1 MRSEQTDGSR
11 PTYAPRAERLF
22 PWLGAIVGALM
33 FLPTLWYGFVWD
45 DRYSI
50 VGNTSL
56 NSWKTLT
63 KGLWGPLNP
72 SVDMYR
78 PITGSILF
86 FQFQVFRLHPWGY
99 HLTSILLHALACVLV
114 FRVARQLSSTP
125 WAALFASLLFAV
137 HAAHLEAV
145 AWVSAFAEPLAV
157 SAILVGFSAYLHYRQ
172 DRQSKWLAVICLSFF
187 FGLLIKE
194 TAVVLPLLMLAY
206 EFAVGKISLRFLR
219 LNRFLILAI
228 IGLGLLYGAMRHR
241 VYTKILYNES
251 HLPFSTLFFTWPSL
265 LIAYCKHLL
274 IPTPLSPFYDSDYV
288 QAANPSFWL
297 PLLGLLA
304 IAAAVYLASKR
315 LANGALV
322 RFCLLAMAIAMIPVL
337 DLNIFQFREI
347 MHDRFLYLP
356 SVFFAVLLGELLFGS
371 RVDKSSLQIPGRI
384 SAALGACLLLLNL
397 SALLIQSPVWRD
409 NISLHSY
416 AVRIAPHNP
425 RPAFAL
431 ALMYL
436 DRGDL
441 PKADELL
448 QHVVQLV
455 PAPKAFALLG
465 QTRLRMGDAKD
476 AEAPLRQAIMAA
488 PDRSGQHLTLAQC
501 LVLLGR
507 TDEAKAELRAEMA
520 LSPEYREVATQQLS
534 ELLAAKP

>member
-157 SAILVGFSAYLHYRQ
+157 SAILVGF
-172 DRQSKWLAVICLSFF
+172 I
-187 FGLLIKE
+187 
-194 TAVVLPLLMLAY
+194 
-206 EFAVGKISLRFLR
+206 
-219 LNRFLILAI
+219 
-228 IGLGLLYGAMRHR
+228 LYGAMRHR